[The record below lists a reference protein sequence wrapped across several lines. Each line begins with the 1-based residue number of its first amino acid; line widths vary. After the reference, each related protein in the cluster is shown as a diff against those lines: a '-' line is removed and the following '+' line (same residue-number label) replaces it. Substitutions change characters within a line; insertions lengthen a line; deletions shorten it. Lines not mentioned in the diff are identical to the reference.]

1 VAPSLFDGLSLSRA
15 AGRIDITYPRAIRD
29 FSHASEVAREHG
41 LDVRES
47 GMHAWRLGV
56 QSEESY
62 PRRLKAF
69 FAGLNDL
76 KPAPDAPVRGLLPD
90 PAGEPLASCIV
101 VVHENLPFVI
111 EQFIPSLAACSSL
124 HPIEI
129 IVVCNGGHGDA
140 GLPDGV
146 RVVRS
151 PWGVVSAAYNAGA
164 AASRG
169 AYLAF
174 FHDDCVME
182 DPLWIEKCVQRL
194 ERGAHAVAGEYRQI
208 AEVGGVAVPPLPV
221 AKCVPLFL
229 RRSEFEEA
237 GGFDE
242 RHYIGYEDLDFTLA
256 LAARRKKLVA
266 TDLRLVHFNG
276 MSSTLKYNPVPGLAD
291 LYALAAVPGFA
302 VMRRFNEFW
311 RVGLVSEG
319 VNYMRL
325 AMDAQLLY
333 VLQKYRALLARI
345 DAAAY
350 AAAEAALERRIAGG
364 CPAGPQA
371 ALERLRLLDRE
382 AAQAARA

>member
-1 VAPSLFDGLSLSRA
+1 VSQSLFDGLALVRGA
-15 AGRIDITYPRAIRD
+15 ARIDITYPRAIRD
-29 FSHASEVAREHG
+29 FAHAREVGLAHG
-41 LDVRES
+41 LEVREE
-47 GMHAWRLGV
+47 GAHAWRIGIAH
-56 QSEESY
+56 EDRY
-62 PRRLKAF
+62 PAALKAF
-69 FAGLNDL
+69 FAQLNDFGTG
-76 KPAPDAPVRGLLPD
+76 PEAGSRSSSPGT
-90 PAGEPLASCIV
+90 GEPLVSCIV
-101 VVHENLPFVI
+101 VVHENLPFVL
-111 EQFIPSLAACSSL
+111 EQLIPCLVACSRR

-129 IVVCNGGHGDA
+129 VLACNGERA
-140 GLPDGV
+140 GAGIPPGV

-174 FHDDCVME
+174 FHDDCAMQ

-194 ERGAHAVAGEYRQI
+194 ERGAQAVAGEYRQI

-229 RRSEFEEA
+229 RRSDFEET

-242 RHYIGYEDLDFTLA
+242 HHYIGYEDLDFTLE
-256 LAARRKKLVA
+256 LAARGKKLVA
-266 TDLRLVHFNG
+266 TDLQLVHFNG

-291 LYALAAVPGFA
+291 LYALGAVPGFA

-311 RVGLVSEG
+311 RTGLVSDG
-319 VNYMRL
+319 INYMRL

-333 VLQKYRALLARI
+333 VLQKHRALLARI

-350 AAAEAALERRIAGG
+350 AAAEEALARRIASG
-364 CPAGPQA
+364 CPAGPEA
-371 ALERLRLLDRE
+371 ALGRLRALDRE
-382 AAQAARA
+382 AAQAARR